1 MLLVAGLMLESALG
15 TDLERFG
22 DYQTRLVK
30 LNPKLGEG
38 VAAPSTDNTPAPAA
52 PVVATSG
59 AVPPA
64 DHTDATTPG
73 ACHPFLHFVF
83 MPTTPL

>member
-1 MLLVAGLMLESALG
+1 MLESALG

-30 LNPKLGEG
+30 LNPKLAEG
-38 VAAPSTDNTPAPAA
+38 VAPAAPSTNNTPVSAA
-52 PVVATSG
+52 PVNATSG
-59 AVPPA
+59 TVPPA

-73 ACHPFLHFVF
+73 GCHCFLVF
-83 MPTTPL
+83 LLVLITNPYLL